1 MSDNTTAIRLI
12 EALKHTSKLNGVSLL
27 IHESNI
33 SLLKHNLKESKWL
46 FDFHRIGP
54 STFVIKQAVGEGGND
69 E

>member
-1 MSDNTTAIRLI
+1 MNNNTTAIRLI

-54 STFVIKQAVGEGGND
+54 STFEIKRSDVEGD
-69 E
+69 TP